1 MSDDEKHSS
10 LELETELLYDDDTC
24 DDKDILLG
32 DSHVRGSGMV
42 GSVSNLVNTIIGSGI
57 LALPSSAAGVGW
69 ALAVAMMAVSALL
82 TLWSL
87 VYLSKCAGKMGGDK
101 TSFGKSH
108 WALTENIIRCEKPI
122 ATVAPLPVIKSLRG
136 PSHAIGAAAART
148 YPWMIMVADFFVFA
162 TLFGICVAYATIPG
176 GYATVHTCRPDH
188 MSLCV
193 HHPSDRTPL

>member
-1 MSDDEKHSS
+1 VSWLAKGVKMSDDEKHSS

-24 DDKDILLG
+24 DDKDIFLG

-108 WALTENIIRCEKPI
+108 LSLIENLIRCESPI
-122 ATVAPLPVIKSLRG
+122 ATVTQLQGIQFHRG
-136 PSHAIGAAAART
+136 PSHRCGSGQDL
-148 YPWMIMVADFFVFA
+148 PVD
-162 TLFGICVAYATIPG
+162 
-176 GYATVHTCRPDH
+176 DH
-188 MSLCV
+188 GRRLLCLRDIIW
-193 HHPSDRTPL
+193 HLRRLCDHPRRVCYCTHMAP